1 VTDENNIRTVDIS
14 DDVGQ
19 FTETYSSFNKII
31 NSLQR
36 QYLSLKDTY
45 TEQSEQL
52 QSVNESLQSMVAENR
67 AVTEF
72 LNSIL
77 NSLSSGVV
85 AINRSGNIT
94 HINPA
99 AKNILGLADSRRNY
113 YGLPCGEII
122 KPVEETEYSAVETVK
137 SGRTFENVEK
147 KVETFRGNI
156 LTLAVSTSVL
166 QNDSG
171 EIVGAVELFYD
182 ISKLKKMEEQLTRM
196 KTLASLG
203 EMAASI
209 AHEIRNPLVGISGF
223 ASLLARDLD
232 DNDQLKDMAKK
243 IVDGVNSINKT
254 IQTLLEFARHQKVHK
269 SSLDL
274 ASYLGIVLDNF
285 HTEYGLDKS
294 KDNISREHIS
304 QVRVLVDLDRQLF
317 RQALYN
323 LIKNGLDAG
332 GEKAR
337 VKISCF
343 EIPVT
348 QSQRDYGSLL
358 ELCGTER
365 LVKIEIEDNGPGIPK
380 KDLNKIFSPFY
391 SKKENGT
398 GLGLAIAWKI
408 IKAHGGDISAKSTV
422 GRGTKFTIVLPARSG
437 QQMEKRR

>member
-1 VTDENNIRTVDIS
+1 MTEEDGIGTVEKSDE
-14 DDVGQ
+14 VGQ

-52 QSVNESLQSMVAENR
+52 QSVNKSLQSMVGENR

-77 NSLSSGVV
+77 NSLSSGVIAV
-85 AINRSGNIT
+85 NRSGLIT

-99 AKNILGLADSRRNY
+99 AKNILGLSDGRRQY
-113 YGLPCGEII
+113 YGLPCEEII
-122 KPVEETEYSAVETVK
+122 KPVKQSEYSAAKTVK
-137 SGRTFENVEK
+137 SGQTFDNVEK
-147 KVETFRGNI
+147 KIETFQGNI
-156 LTLAVSTSVL
+156 LTLSVSTSVL

-182 ISKLKKMEEQLTRM
+182 ISKLKKMEEQLTQM

-223 ASLLARDLD
+223 ASLLARDLG

-243 IVDGVNSINKT
+243 IVSGVNSINKT

-269 SSLDL
+269 ATVDL
-274 ASYLGIVLDNF
+274 SAYLGIVLENF
-285 HTEYGLDKS
+285 YTEYGLDES
-294 KDNISREHIS
+294 ENRISSEHAS
-304 QVRVLVDLDRQLF
+304 QINVSVDLDRQLF

-332 GEKAR
+332 GEKAHLNIR
-337 VKISCF
+337 CYEV
-343 EIPVT
+343 PVSHA
-348 QSQRDYGSLL
+348 QKKYGSIL
-358 ELCGTER
+358 ELSGTET
-365 LVKIEIEDNGPGIPK
+365 LAKIEVEDNGPGIPPR
-380 KDLNKIFSPFY
+380 DINKIFSPFY

-408 IKAHGGDISAKSTV
+408 VKAHGGDISVKSTV
-422 GRGTKFTIVLPARSG
+422 GKGTKFTIVLPARSG
-437 QQMEKRR
+437 KQMENKI

>member
-1 VTDENNIRTVDIS
+1 MADENNIKAVEIS
-14 DDVGQ
+14 DEVGQ

-36 QYLSLKDTY
+36 QYLSLEDTY

-52 QSVNESLQSMVAENR
+52 QSVNKSLQSMVAENR

-85 AINRSGNIT
+85 AVNRSGHIT

-99 AKNILGLADSRRNY
+99 AKNILGLTDGRRQY
-113 YGLPCGEII
+113 YGLPCEKII
-122 KPVEETEYSAVETVK
+122 KPIEETEYSAAETVK
-137 SGRTFENVEK
+137 SGQIFENVEK
-147 KVETFRGNI
+147 KIETFQGNI
-156 LTLAVSTSVL
+156 LTLSVSTSVL

-182 ISKLKKMEEQLTRM
+182 ISKLKKMEEQLMRM

-223 ASLLARDLD
+223 ASLLARDLE
-232 DNDQLKDMAKK
+232 NNSQLKDMAKK

-285 HTEYGLDKS
+285 HTEYGLDES
-294 KDNISREHIS
+294 KNNISREHVS
-304 QVRVLVDLDRQLF
+304 QIKVSVDVDRQLF

-337 VKISCF
+337 VKIRCL
-343 EIPVT
+343 EIPIA
-348 QSQRDYGSLL
+348 QAQGNYGSLL
-358 ELCGTER
+358 ELSGTET
-365 LVKIEIEDNGPGIPK
+365 LAKIEIEDNGPGIPK
-380 KDLNKIFSPFY
+380 RDLNKIFSPFY

-422 GRGTKFTIVLPARSG
+422 GKGTKFTIVLPARSG
-437 QQMEKRR
+437 RQMEKRI